1 VIRFILIALLIATPA
16 FAAKQTLNNGETF
29 GTARS
34 KINSNFTEVYAGI
47 LIGDC
52 TAAPCYDGT
61 ENSGTLIKLMG
72 VDGVHWS
79 SIQAGN
85 VLANINW
92 RLPLTLPGAGTTR
105 LINSDE
111 YGNMG
116 LVDPATF
123 ATPTGSAAN
132 MTVDA
137 SGFDGNLE
145 TTDNTIQEIAQA
157 LDDLVAGSGS
167 VSDTAYGATW
177 DGDTTTAPS
186 KNAVYDKI
194 ETLAGGHD
202 AVTLDTETAAIF
214 SLTSQLLTL
223 DSQTANYVFAAPN
236 GSAGD
241 PTFRALVVADI
252 PTLTRAKISDL
263 GTSAQYDVGTA
274 IGNIVRLADSGGN
287 PALPFTINLFDLND
301 GNAGAIDVPG
311 VAGQVMTF
319 GTNGALT
326 WASKQDADSDL
337 TTWAGV
343 TPSSN
348 GQSLVSAANYA
359 AMRGLLDL
367 ESGTDFNVA
376 ASDSAAGIIELATTA
391 ETSTGTSTTLAVT
404 PDGLSGSVYGQ
415 KEIGWFVTA
424 SGTATTVADGTQAA
438 VVPASMNGMNLVDV
452 TCSVHALNSAASG
465 ATTVVLR
472 RVRGATAADM
482 TSTGVTINY
491 DEYTASDETV
501 DTSND
506 DVATGDKIYVDVNAI
521 TSAAHQGLSC
531 TAVFQTP

>member
-34 KINSNFTEVYAGI
+34 KINSNFTEVYAG
-47 LIGDC
+47 LLVGDC
-52 TAAPCYDGT
+52 TIAPCYDGT
-61 ENSGTLIKLMG
+61 TGSGTLIKLMG
-72 VDGVHWS
+72 VDGIHWS

-116 LVDPATF
+116 FVDPATF
-123 ATPTGSAAN
+123 ATTTGSAAS

-137 SGFDGNLE
+137 SGFDGNLA
-145 TTDNTIQEIAQA
+145 TTDNTIQEIAQK

-167 VSDTAYGATW
+167 VSDTAYGVTW
-177 DGDTTTAPS
+177 NGDTTTAPS

-241 PTFRALVVADI
+241 PTFRALVAADI

-326 WASKQDADSDL
+326 WATPL
-337 TTWAGV
+337 TTSAFTSSPANGNTSTAPTSDWAFDH
-343 TPSSN
+343 
-348 GQSLVSAANYA
+348 AAL
-359 AMRGLLDL
+359 AM
-367 ESGTDFNVA
+367 
-376 ASDSAAGIIELATTA
+376 SDTVVGHVEAATTA

-404 PDGLSGSVYGQ
+404 PDGLAGSKYGA

-424 SGTATTVADGTQAA
+424 SGTATSVADGTQAA
-438 VVPASMNGMNLVDV
+438 VVPSSMDGMNLVDL

-506 DVATGDKIYVDVNAI
+506 DVQTGDKIYVDVNAI